1 MKVPSL
7 SSSPSSGPLSG
18 PSSGPQR
25 LAPRLAWLLLR
36 PARRSGFTLIE
47 SLVAIIIVAIV
58 VIGIIPPVFY
68 ATATRVQNRR
78 AEQAAQLAQTEIDKV
93 RAAVEQH
100 ASYTANG
107 VQDLPPF
114 IGADIHVATNVPAP
128 DLKGTAATK
137 VRSVNGTCQNDDGKA
152 LASVNQYIAVDT
164 DGGDNCK
171 PEFFV
176 QIFRSNDI
184 VQSGALPGTPP
195 DGFFIGVRVYSAVAA
210 NTSQADLNKPEN
222 LRAAPL
228 RGGQGLGFQAQRP
241 MAVLYSSVVR
251 SDRAVD
257 VYKLLCTKDRQK
269 TGC

>member
-7 SSSPSSGPLSG
+7 SSSP
-18 PSSGPQR
+18 QR
-25 LAPRLAWLLLR
+25 LPPRMALALLR

-58 VIGIIPPVFY
+58 VIGIIPPIFY

-78 AEQAAQLAQTEIDKV
+78 AEQAAQLAQSEIDKV

-114 IGADIHVATNVPAP
+114 IGADIHVATNVAAP
-128 DLKGTAATK
+128 TLSPTGPYAKL
-137 VRSVNGTCQNDDGKA
+137 RSVNGSCQNDDGKA
-152 LASVNQYIAVDT
+152 LTSVSQYIAVDT

-184 VQSGALPGTPP
+184 VQAGALPGTPP
-195 DGFFIGVRVYSAVAA
+195 DGFFMGVRVYAAVAA
-210 NTSQADLNKPEN
+210 NTPLATLNQPEN
-222 LRAAPL
+222 LKAAPL
-228 RGGQGLGFQAQRP
+228 RGGQGLGFQAVRP